1 LELTW
6 AALAVKLLEVCPAAT
21 VTLDGSVRLALL
33 LASETR
39 NPPAGAAPF
48 RETVQGVLPGVL
60 MVKLVQ
66 FKLLKAM
73 DTGRD
78 IAPEPP
84 LEDRGVPSAVVAA
97 VLVSWTEIGLLDGLA
112 AIWNVASATGPSA
125 ITVLLNPTIRQVFPE
140 QDRDFPAFVADVPA
154 TTVTPVISEEK
165 VKDHWSPAG

>member
-1 LELTW
+1 MK
-6 AALAVKLLEVCPAAT
+6 VLLVCPEAT
-21 VTLDGSVRLALL
+21 VTLEGTLRLALL
-33 LASETR
+33 LESDTA
-39 NPPAGAAPF
+39 NPLPEAAPVKVT
-48 RETVQGVLPGVL
+48 EHEVLPGVL
-60 MVKLVQ
+60 MVELVQ

-140 QDRDFPAFVADVPA
+140 QDSDFPAFVADVPA

>member
-1 LELTW
+1 M
-6 AALAVKLLEVCPAAT
+6 EVCPAAT
-21 VTLDGSVRLALL
+21 VTLDGSVRFALL

-48 RETVQGVLPGVL
+48 RETVQELVPGVL
-60 MVKLVQ
+60 IVKLLQ
-66 FKLLKAM
+66 FRVLREA
-73 DTGRD
+73 DTGRV
-78 IAPEPP
+78 IVPVPP

-140 QDRDFPAFVADVPA
+140 QDSDFPAFVADVPA

-165 VKDHWSPAG
+165 LKDHWSPAG